1 MLKGKNIIVTGA
13 TRGIGREIA
22 LTLAKNGANLAINYR
37 NLNSDLENLLNEI
50 KSFGVDALAVKCD
63 VSVLEEVNSFIE
75 KVKSHYTTIDVLV
88 NNAGITKDGL
98 ILRMKEED
106 FDDVLDVNL
115 KGTFNTTKSVSSIM
129 VKQKYGKIIN
139 IKHFERLCGLMD
151 RSKIAFGGDIKCD
164 TLQIAP
170 TVMDNVTYEDAI
182 MGEEI
187 FGPIMPVIAFDEF
200 DEIVKDIKNK
210 TQPLALYL
218 FTSNKKQINCVETE
232 LCYGGGCINDVII
245 HIATSEM
252 GFGGVGESGMGSYHG
267 KAGFE
272 AFSHSKSIVNKK
284 TWLDLPMRY
293 QPYKSKFNEKLLKR
307 FLK

>member
-139 IKHFERLCGLMD
+139 ISSVVGIAGNSGQCNYAASKAGLIGLTK
-151 RSKIAFGGDIKCD
+151 SIAKEMGSRNIRVNA
-164 TLQIAP
+164 IAP
-170 TVMDNVTYEDAI
+170 GFIITEMTQELPEETRKEWSQRIALRRLGSCEDVANVALFLASDLSSYVTAQ
-182 MGEEI
+182 
-187 FGPIMPVIAFDEF
+187 VITCD
-200 DEIVKDIKNK
+200 
-210 TQPLALYL
+210 
-218 FTSNKKQINCVETE
+218 
-232 LCYGGGCINDVII
+232 GC
-245 HIATSEM
+245 M
-252 GFGGVGESGMGSYHG
+252 M
-267 KAGFE
+267 
-272 AFSHSKSIVNKK
+272 
-284 TWLDLPMRY
+284 
-293 QPYKSKFNEKLLKR
+293 
-307 FLK
+307 